1 MPQRR
6 SSSPVSD
13 DFAELVPFLQKRG
26 IIPSPANPPLIRI
39 AKNIHIHTYSMILWR
54 FRLRKL
60 PKYGQPFIDE
70 IASDALQ
77 ILPQILMGYG
87 KTASLLTR
95 GIIENTLRH
104 LYFCDHPI
112 EFARMNR
119 DSRWY
124 MTIDAL
130 LDYLRNHPFF
140 MQSEQQFDAINRISS
155 LYHDLS
161 AGIHGRTV
169 RDLEMRVAL
178 KKIVYDQVAAE
189 DHAKQVRKCAEAA
202 NFLIAMFHRAQLT
215 SFQAIDRRIIL
226 RTLPTK
232 ARQVWKA
239 SV

>member
-26 IIPSPANPPLIRI
+26 IIPSTANPSLVRI
-39 AKNIHIHTYSMILWR
+39 AKNIHRHTYSLILWR

-60 PKYGQPFIDE
+60 PEHGQAFIDE

-77 ILPQILMGYG
+77 ILPQVLLGYG
-87 KTASLLTR
+87 KTANLLTR

-104 LYFCDHPI
+104 LYFSDHPI
-112 EFARMNR
+112 EFGRMNR

-124 MTIDAL
+124 MAIDAL
-130 LDYLRNHPFF
+130 LDYLRSHPVFVE
-140 MQSEQQFDAINRISS
+140 SELQFDAINRISS

-189 DHAKQVRKCAEAA
+189 GHAKHVQKCVEAA
-202 NFLIAMFHRAQLT
+202 NFLIAMFHHEQLT
-215 SFQAIDRRIIL
+215 SFQAVDRRIIL
-226 RTLPTK
+226 RTLPAK